1 MSGFGKI
8 LVVLGLILLIAGII
22 IWIGGDKFG
31 WFGNLPGDIRVERKN
46 FSFYFPLTSM
56 VVLSVVLSL
65 VIWLIRKLFI

>member
-1 MSGFGKI
+1 MAGFGKI
-8 LVVLGLILLIAGII
+8 LVVVGLILLIGGII

>member
-1 MSGFGKI
+1 MAGFGKI
-8 LVVLGLILLIAGII
+8 LVVVGLILLIAGIM

>member
-1 MSGFGKI
+1 MAGFGKI
-8 LVVLGLILLIAGII
+8 LVVLGLILLIVGII
-22 IWIGGDKFG
+22 IWIGGDKFS

-65 VIWLIRKLFI
+65 AIWLIRKLFI

>member
-1 MSGFGKI
+1 MTGIGKI
-8 LVVLGLILLIAGII
+8 LVVFGLILLIAGII
-22 IWIGGDKFG
+22 IWIGGDRFG
-31 WFGNLPGDIRVERKN
+31 WFGNLPGDIRVERRN

>member
-1 MSGFGKI
+1 MTGFGKI
-8 LVVLGLILLIAGII
+8 LVVLGLILLIVGII

-46 FSFYFPLTSM
+46 ISFYFPLTSM

-65 VIWLIRKLFI
+65 IIWLIRKLFI

>member
-1 MSGFGKI
+1 MAGFGKI
-8 LVVLGLILLIAGII
+8 LVVVGLILLIAGIM

-56 VVLSVVLSL
+56 VVLSIVLSL

>member
-1 MSGFGKI
+1 MAGYGKI
-8 LVVLGLILLIAGII
+8 LVVLGLILLIAGIM

-56 VVLSVVLSL
+56 VVLSIVLSL